1 MESII
6 LAELVFFANF
16 GATCNTA
23 SKLKIIFGILQ
34 RNLTTT
40 YVRGINLIQKNTN
53 RQFL

>member
-1 MESII
+1 MESTI
-6 LAELVFFANF
+6 LAEFLFFANF